1 MSSNGNKSDS
11 KISFINTSDN
21 TTNNINI
28 NNSDNK
34 KTYYKS
40 ILSSYKNF
48 REFLPEGKEEL
59 YNNLKKYKKE
69 FYYIQSYF
77 TKTILII
84 DGENLLK
91 SSKFQNIFKLLLGI
105 TDFNNYFKN
114 WMYGTD
120 DKIIQPYI
128 SLNLTIAQ
136 KKKILS
142 KLSENYLK
150 SFNVIFIINTKINN
164 THLGVKNQEN
174 DDNDIIFTD
183 DNNSVILPIYY
194 DNSIIR
200 EQDDHIIV
208 FLNIFFQNNNK
219 THIITADKYRWYKG
233 DLSLKNFRFIY
244 DYNELCVNLEISNHN
259 THDMIIYKNNKVI
272 IDNFNFPFLDPKNF
286 NILSIKNKDIS
297 FQNIL
302 YLLNYLYIQIKI
314 DNNEYFLLYID
325 NIISILLEKVEYNY
339 NEINKILILFLDN
352 SKIKKKLASIGNLSS
367 IECNIEN
374 YKIICNIYLILKT
387 IIIYYHPK
395 QFILNIC
402 KIFCYIIDIFDLI
415 NDNTNKIKK
424 ISYDTNFVI
433 NKYFLE
439 LYSHHIFLK
448 KSGFVK
454 KDII

>member
-1 MSSNGNKSDS
+1 MSSKSNNSDS
-11 KISFINTSDN
+11 KISFINTSE
-21 TTNNINI
+21 NI
-28 NNSDNK
+28 NNISNNDTDK
-34 KTYYKS
+34 KIYYKS

-48 REFLPEGKEEL
+48 REYLPEGKEEL

-77 TKTILII
+77 TNTILII

-91 SSKFQNIFKLLLGI
+91 SSKFQNIFKLLLGAI
-105 TDFNNYFKN
+105 DFNEIFKN
-114 WMYGTD
+114 WIYGTD
-120 DKIIQPYI
+120 DKTILPYT
-128 SLNLTIAQ
+128 SLNLSIFQ

-142 KLSENYLK
+142 KFSENYLK
-150 SFNVIFIINTKINN
+150 SFNVIFIVNTKTNEENN
-164 THLGVKNQEN
+164 
-174 DDNDIIFTD
+174 IIFTN
-183 DNNSVILPIYY
+183 DNNSIILPIYY

-208 FLNIFFQNNNK
+208 FLNIFFQNNNSK
-219 THIITADKYRWYKG
+219 THIITADKFRWYKG
-233 DLSLKNFRFIY
+233 DLSLKNFRFVY
-244 DYNELCVNLEISNHN
+244 DYNDLCIHLDISNHN
-259 THDMIIYKNNKVI
+259 SHDLLFYKNNKII
-272 IDNFNFPFLDPKNF
+272 IDNFNYPFLDPKNF
-286 NILSIKNKDIS
+286 NILSIKNKNIS
-297 FQNIL
+297 LQSIL

-314 DNNEYFLLYID
+314 NNNEYFLLYIKEV
-325 NIISILLEKVEYNY
+325 ITILLEKVENNY
-339 NEINKILILFLDN
+339 NEIKKILILFIDN
-352 SKIKKKLASIGNLSS
+352 TKIKKKLASIGNLSS
-367 IECNIEN
+367 IEYNIEN

-395 QFILNIC
+395 QYILDVC

-415 NDNTNKIKK
+415 SDNLNKIKK

>member
-1 MSSNGNKSDS
+1 MSSKSNNSDS
-11 KISFINTSDN
+11 KISFINTSE
-21 TTNNINI
+21 NI
-28 NNSDNK
+28 NNISNNDTDK
-34 KTYYKS
+34 KIYYKS

-48 REFLPEGKEEL
+48 REYLPEGKEEL

-77 TKTILII
+77 TNTILII

-91 SSKFQNIFKLLLGI
+91 SSKFQNIFKLLLG
-105 TDFNNYFKN
+105 TMDFNEIFKN
-114 WMYGTD
+114 WIYGTD
-120 DKIIQPYI
+120 DKTILPYT
-128 SLNLTIAQ
+128 SLNLSIFQ

-142 KLSENYLK
+142 KFSENYLK
-150 SFNVIFIINTKINN
+150 SFNVIFIVNTKTNEENN
-164 THLGVKNQEN
+164 
-174 DDNDIIFTD
+174 IIFTN
-183 DNNSVILPIYY
+183 DNNSIILPIYY

-208 FLNIFFQNNNK
+208 FLNIFFQNNNSK
-219 THIITADKYRWYKG
+219 THIITADKFRWYKG
-233 DLSLKNFRFIY
+233 DLSLKNFRFVY
-244 DYNELCVNLEISNHN
+244 DYNDLCIHLDISNHN
-259 THDMIIYKNNKVI
+259 SHDLLFYKNNKII
-272 IDNFNFPFLDPKNF
+272 IDNFNYPFLDPKNF
-286 NILSIKNKDIS
+286 NILSIKNKNIS
-297 FQNIL
+297 LQSIL

-314 DNNEYFLLYID
+314 NNNEYFLLYIKEV
-325 NIISILLEKVEYNY
+325 ITILLEKVENNY
-339 NEINKILILFLDN
+339 NEIKKILILFIDN
-352 SKIKKKLASIGNLSS
+352 TKIKKKLASIGNLSS
-367 IECNIEN
+367 IEYNIEN

-395 QFILNIC
+395 QYILDVC

-415 NDNTNKIKK
+415 SDNLNKIKK

>member
-1 MSSNGNKSDS
+1 MSNKSDS

-21 TTNNINI
+21 NTNNIN
-28 NNSDNK
+28 NEK
-34 KTYYKS
+34 KIYYKS

-48 REFLPEGKEEL
+48 REYLPEGKEEL

-77 TKTILII
+77 TNTILII

-91 SSKFQNIFKLLLGI
+91 SSKFQNIFKLLLG
-105 TDFNNYFKN
+105 TMDFNEIFKN
-114 WMYGTD
+114 WIYGTD
-120 DKIIQPYI
+120 DKTILPYT
-128 SLNLTIAQ
+128 SLNLSIFQ

-142 KLSENYLK
+142 KFSENYLK
-150 SFNVIFIINTKINN
+150 SFNVIFIVNTKTNEENN
-164 THLGVKNQEN
+164 
-174 DDNDIIFTD
+174 IIFTN
-183 DNNSVILPIYY
+183 DNNSIILPIYY

-208 FLNIFFQNNNK
+208 FLNIFFQNNNSK
-219 THIITADKYRWYKG
+219 THIITADKFRWYKG
-233 DLSLKNFRFIY
+233 DLSLKNFRFVY
-244 DYNELCVNLEISNHN
+244 DYNDLCIHLDISNHN
-259 THDMIIYKNNKVI
+259 SHDLIFYKNNKII
-272 IDNFNFPFLDPKNF
+272 IDNFNYPFLDPKNF
-286 NILSIKNKDIS
+286 NILSIKNKNIS
-297 FQNIL
+297 FQSIL

-314 DNNEYFLLYID
+314 NNNEYFLLYIKEV
-325 NIISILLEKVEYNY
+325 NTILLEKVENNY
-339 NEINKILILFLDN
+339 NEIKKILILFIDN
-352 SKIKKKLASIGNLSS
+352 TKIKKKLASIGNLSS
-367 IECNIEN
+367 IEYNIEN

-395 QFILNIC
+395 QYILDVC

-415 NDNTNKIKK
+415 SDNLNKIKK
-424 ISYDTNFVI
+424 ISYDTNFII